1 MSTRSYFV
9 TEEEEEAKNW
19 RMLKQRN
26 AIKGKLARL
35 DDEMKQFSASW
46 IKLGRLAGSPDGCVF
61 KFDEEEIF
69 VVNGRGQPLERL
81 PWRHFERGRI
91 ADLLTDLQSS
101 RDEFEAADRNV
112 KSLGIE

>member
-1 MSTRSYFV
+1 MT
-9 TEEEEEAKNW
+9 EEEEAKNW

-46 IKLGRLAGSPDGCVF
+46 INLGRLAGSPDGCVF
-61 KFDEEEIF
+61 KFDDEEIF

-91 ADLLTDLQSS
+91 EDLLVDLQSS
-101 RDEFEAADRNV
+101 RDEFEAADGNV
-112 KSLGIE
+112 KALGIE

>member
-1 MSTRSYFV
+1 M

-46 IKLGRLAGSPDGCVF
+46 VKLGRLAGSPDGFVF

-81 PWRHFERGRI
+81 PWRHFERARI
-91 ADLLTDLQSS
+91 EDLLADLQSS
-101 RDEFEAADRNV
+101 REELEAADRNV

>member
-35 DDEMKQFSASW
+35 DDEMKRFSASW

-69 VVNGRGQPLERL
+69 VANGRGQPLERL

-91 ADLLTDLQSS
+91 EDLLADLQSS
-101 RDEFEAADRNV
+101 KEELEAADRNV